1 MAGIIPAT
9 MAFQTFPSRPSYLA
23 PLSGEQLDLLF
34 QQGETSSAGRGAAII
49 AQGDEQ
55 DRLFFL
61 LSGRVTVKIDQQGSE
76 IAVAEL
82 RPGESFGEMSVF
94 DPGPASASVVATEK
108 VEVWSI
114 SRGKLDK
121 FFDAHPD
128 IAARLLRALAQELAQ
143 RLRVVNANL
152 PTRTTRVAEGWW

>member
-1 MAGIIPAT
+1 
-9 MAFQTFPSRPSYLA
+9 MAFRTFTSRPAYLA

-34 QQGETSSAGRGAAII
+34 QQGDTATAAKGTVIVEQGR
-49 AQGDEQ
+49 EQ

-61 LSGRVTVKIDQQGSE
+61 LSGRVNVRIAQGNATTE
-76 IAVAEL
+76 LAEL

-108 VEVWSI
+108 VEYWSI
-114 SRGKLDK
+114 GRAKLDA
-121 FFDAHPD
+121 FFNAQPD
-128 IAARLLRALAQELAQ
+128 IAARLSRALVRELAQ

-152 PTRTTRVAEGWW
+152 PARTTRVAEGWW